1 MNKKAII
8 ILWWNEI
15 VKGFSL
21 TGEGDPPN
29 DVRETR
35 VEIPYWWH
43 VTTQIWVVLLIG
55 RAAWEIW
62 FNQSETLPS
71 SGKWRVI
78 SMEFLRSFL
87 RLHLAGKPVVA
98 SPNVDCF
105 LRLLFWR
112 TNFKSGI
119 RSCSQFKKD
128 TLMSPKCVMRGVDL
142 FAGTRAL
149 SVHVA
154 AHSRPR
160 NEGLWGREW

>member
-1 MNKKAII
+1 MTEAKSKVDMSWTLECLSKEDLISRTNHTNTWWTKKR
-8 ILWWNEI
+8 LLYYDGMRSSK
-15 VKGFSL
+15 VS
-21 TGEGDPPN
+21 
-29 DVRETR
+29 
-35 VEIPYWWH
+35 
-43 VTTQIWVVLLIG
+43 LLIG

-62 FNQSETLPS
+62 FNQSEALTR

-105 LRLLFWR
+105 LLIWR

-128 TLMSPKCVMRGVDL
+128 TLMSPKCVMRSVDL

-149 SVHVA
+149 SVRVA
-154 AHSRPR
+154 AHSSPR
-160 NEGLWGREW
+160 NDGLWGREW